1 MSFFRINLYLSL
13 KNFFLSFLSSDKR
26 INQNITRFIKKLSG
40 KKEVILTSQLRTGFI
55 LTLKHLKKKYPK
67 KNEIILNSYNLAEM
81 VNICKYLGLKI
92 VFTNLN
98 KNLFIDAQ
106 HVKKKINHKTLAVVA
121 TNIFNTY
128 NDINALQKVCKR
140 NKTPLIEDNAIYFG
154 NYKKIANTKKYSGSF
169 GDYCLNSFNIMKNIS
184 AMYGGSVSTNDK
196 DFTKFAKNE
205 ISNYNNFPFV
215 LFSKQCVIYLILK
228 MLKINFI
235 YKLFFLKLIKNA
247 HKTNN
252 IFILGLVYPSIKFKV
267 RQLPDYYFSKINKL
281 AKRMIL
287 LQLLDKKNFE
297 LNHSKKK
304 ANNLFYYKC
313 LKKKNISGVEL
324 FKYEDSNFQNFN
336 DFPVM
341 VQDKTLL
348 VEYLFSKGVETKTI
362 QYVDCQN
369 IFKSKT
375 NTRNLKQFENQVLC
389 LPNHRLISKKY
400 IEFIV
405 NLLNE
410 FYKKND

>member
-1 MSFFRINLYLSL
+1 MSYFRINLYLTL
-13 KNFFLSFLSSDKR
+13 KHFFLSFFSDDKR
-26 INQNITRFIKKLSG
+26 INQDITQFIKNFSE

-55 LTLKHLKKKYPK
+55 LTLKHLKKKFPK
-67 KNEIILNSYNLAEM
+67 RNEIILNSYNLAEM
-81 VNICKYLGLKI
+81 VNICKHLGLKI
-92 VFTNLN
+92 IFTNLN
-98 KNLFIDAQ
+98 ENLFIDD
-106 HVKKKINHKTLAVVA
+106 KDLIRKINHKTLAVVA
-121 TNIFNTY
+121 TNIFNTF
-128 NDINALQKVCKR
+128 NDIKALQKVCKQ
-140 NKTPLIEDNAIYFG
+140 KKIPLIEDNAIYFG
-154 NYKKIANTKKYSGSF
+154 NFKKIANTKKYSGSF

-196 DFTKFAKNE
+196 DFAKFAKKE
-205 ISNYNNFPFV
+205 ISNYESFPFV
-215 LFSKQCVIYLILK
+215 TFLKQCLIFLILK

-235 YKLFFLKLIKNA
+235 YNLFFLRLIKNA
-247 HKTNN
+247 NKTNN
-252 IFILGLVYPSIKFKV
+252 IFILSLVYPSIKFKV
-267 RQLPDYYFSKINKL
+267 RKLPYYYFSKIHKL

-287 LQLLDKKNFE
+287 LQLKDKKNFE
-297 LNHSKKK
+297 LNHSKKR
-304 ANNLFYYKC
+304 ANNIFYYKI
-313 LKKKNISGVEL
+313 LKKKNINGIEL

>member
-1 MSFFRINLYLSL
+1 MSYFRINIYLTL
-13 KNFFLSFLSSDKR
+13 KHFFSSFFSNDKR
-26 INQNITRFIKKLSG
+26 INQDIIRFIKSFSG

-55 LTLKHLKKKYPK
+55 LTLKHLKEKFPK

-81 VNICKYLGLKI
+81 VNICKHLGLKI
-92 VFTNLN
+92 IFTNLN
-98 KNLFIDAQ
+98 KNLFIDD
-106 HVKKKINHKTLAVVA
+106 KDLIKKINHKTLAVVA
-121 TNIFNTY
+121 TNIFNTF
-128 NDINALQKVCKR
+128 NDIKAVQKVCRQK
-140 NKTPLIEDNAIYFG
+140 KISLIEDNAIYFG

-169 GDYCLNSFNIMKNIS
+169 GDYSLNSFNIMKNIS

-196 DFTKFAKNE
+196 DFAKFAKNQ
-205 ISNYNNFPFV
+205 ILNYENFPFMIF
-215 LFSKQCVIYLILK
+215 LKQCLIFLILK
-228 MLKINFI
+228 ILKINLI
-235 YKLFFLKLIKNA
+235 YKLFFLRLIENA
-247 HKTNN
+247 HKMNN

-267 RQLPDYYFSKINKL
+267 RKLPNYYFTKIHKFS
-281 AKRMIL
+281 KRMIL
-287 LQLLDKKNFE
+287 LQLRDKKNFK
-297 LNHSKKK
+297 LNHSKKRD
-304 ANNLFYYKC
+304 NNIFYYKI
-313 LKKKNISGVEL
+313 LKKKKINGIEL

-336 DFPVM
+336 DFPIM
-341 VQDKTLL
+341 VKDKTLL

-375 NTRNLKQFENQVLC
+375 NIKNLKQYENQVLC

-400 IEFIV
+400 IEYIV